1 MSLPINLNEFIDLS
15 DTQLNSLGYQTLI
28 DDSFSQSHNYSWEAG
43 WSLLFG
49 V

>member
-28 DDSFSQSHNYSWEAG
+28 IDNFSQSHNYSLEAG
-43 WSLLFG
+43 WPS
-49 V
+49 